1 MKKKMS
7 KKLFVYIGMIAG
19 LLAVLMGIL
28 VMTGAMG
35 GNSFT
40 VFGAPY
46 KYDSGYATFGADF
59 YTYVTNNAA
68 EAAEASTTAA
78 ANLREIAVLLKNVSG
93 ILLIAGG
100 LFMLCFFGVQYAEC
114 AQAAR
119 PETPA
124 EKPIAEVVESVE
136 ESEEAANESETEGQ
150 EK

>member
-68 EAAEASTTAA
+68 EAAKASTTAA
-78 ANLREIAVLLKNVSG
+78 ANLHEIAVLLKNVSG

-114 AQAAR
+114 EQAVLKEA
-119 PETPA
+119 PA
-124 EKPIAEVVESVE
+124 EKPADEST
-136 ESEEAANESETEGQ
+136 EAADEFDAMAENL
-150 EK
+150 EKEV